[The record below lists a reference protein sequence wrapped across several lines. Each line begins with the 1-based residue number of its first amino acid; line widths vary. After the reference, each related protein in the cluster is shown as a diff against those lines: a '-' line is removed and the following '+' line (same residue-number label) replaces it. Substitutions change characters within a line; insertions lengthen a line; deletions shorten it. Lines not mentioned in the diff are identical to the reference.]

1 MAGDGTQPKLI
12 MGDINMGE
20 SEAVKEALQ
29 TGEWIDLGARY
40 APEKEVDD
48 LDVNGS
54 QQIDPATGNIKTKK
68 TNETRTN
75 IMYVTNM
82 G

>member
-20 SEAVKEALQ
+20 SEAVKEAIQ
-29 TGEWIDLGARY
+29 TGEWIDLGVRY

-48 LDVNGS
+48 LDVNGLK
-54 QQIDPATGNIKTKK
+54 QIDPQTGKTKRNK
-68 TNETRTN
+68 
-75 IMYVTNM
+75 YK
-82 G
+82 